1 MKKWLPLIGAI
12 IVFLIALTLLRPAP
26 QKAVVAAAVDLP
38 AGHVITE
45 TDLTIRRMAEEYI
58 PDDALIDPAQA
69 VGMTLKADR
78 TAGDLILAFHV
89 TTERVELRPNER
101 AVAVAVTDSAGLA
114 GLLRP
119 GDRVGVTAV
128 LTDTSTMEDRGV
140 FSKVTVE
147 NLRVLYLSPS
157 FYAEDTAV
165 QPVITPD
172 PATGLVFQR
181 ERRDKGTVVLAVPV
195 DAVAVV
201 YDYSTVDPS
210 YLNQTHLVNAV
221 ELLSALDQAGNAS
234 LSLFLMP
241 KGEAAP
247 FVSSGLWL
255 NELMVSP
262 VTPTPTPTLSPQQLQ
277 QSQPAPTPV
286 PYLPTAAEG
295 GTP

>member
-12 IVFLIALTLLRPAP
+12 VVFLVALTLLRPAP
-26 QKAVVAAAVDLP
+26 QKAVVAAAADLP
-38 AGHVITE
+38 AGHVIAE
-45 TDLTIRRMAEEYI
+45 GDLTTRQMAEEYI
-58 PDDALIDPAQA
+58 PADALTDPAEA
-69 VGMTLKADR
+69 IGMTLKADR
-78 TAGDLILAFHV
+78 TAGDLILASHISA
-89 TTERVELRPNER
+89 ERVELLPNER

-114 GLLRP
+114 GLIRP
-119 GDRVGVTAV
+119 GDKVGVTAV

-165 QPVITPD
+165 QAVVTPD

-181 ERRDKGTVVLAVPV
+181 EREDKGTVVLAVPV

-210 YLNQTHLVNAV
+210 YLNQTHLVSAI

-241 KGEAAP
+241 KGEATP

-255 NELMVSP
+255 NQLMVSP
-262 VTPTPTPTLSPQQLQ
+262 MTPTPTPTLSPQQLQ
-277 QSQPAPTPV
+277 QLQPTPTAM
-286 PYLPTAAEG
+286 PYIPPTPEG
-295 GTP
+295 GQ